1 MWPRVLETPTKGLE
15 EREVNSWVSEK
26 EQRESS
32 NVEEEALNADI
43 FPEEGQGVK
52 EAARADS
59 GEEDEGSGEPDLKK
73 RKSFYDSSLRWT
85 VTV

>member
-1 MWPRVLETPTKGLE
+1 MPPGSPICANHRQQ
-15 EREVNSWVSEK
+15 VNSWVREK

-43 FPEEGQGVK
+43 FPEEGKAVK

-59 GEEDEGSGEPDLKK
+59 GEEDEGSGEPD
-73 RKSFYDSSLRWT
+73 
-85 VTV
+85 

>member
-1 MWPRVLETPTKGLE
+1 MSQPLKVGRKKQTHVPPGSPICANH
-15 EREVNSWVSEK
+15 RQQVNSWVSEK

-59 GEEDEGSGEPDLKK
+59 GEEDEGSGEQD
-73 RKSFYDSSLRWT
+73 
-85 VTV
+85 

>member
-1 MWPRVLETPTKGLE
+1 MPPGSPICANHRQQ
-15 EREVNSWVSEK
+15 VNSWVREK

-59 GEEDEGSGEPDLKK
+59 GEEDEGSGKQD
-73 RKSFYDSSLRWT
+73 
-85 VTV
+85 

>member
-1 MWPRVLETPTKGLE
+1 MCPLVAHRQQVK
-15 EREVNSWVSEK
+15 NWVSEK

-43 FPEEGQGVK
+43 FPEEGQAVK

-59 GEEDEGSGEPDLKK
+59 GEEDEGRTKLTGTEGIL
-73 RKSFYDSSLRWT
+73 
-85 VTV
+85 